1 MSKNMTDS
9 PFIHTLNDLLAK
21 SDKYSEFTN
30 PLFKD
35 LAFPPGL
42 YINNN
47 SKPSKLRYTTTC
59 FECIDDSTYSKLL
72 TLADAD
78 TDDKTKTTK
87 KTSKKTSKKNN
98 KKTHHKEEKSKKN
111 KSKKTG
117 N

>member
-47 SKPSKLRYTTTC
+47 NKPSKLRCTTTC

-72 TLADAD
+72 TLAHAD
-78 TDDKTKTTK
+78 IDDKTKTNK
-87 KTSKKTSKKNN
+87 KTSKKTN

-111 KSKKTG
+111 KSKKTKK
-117 N
+117 

>member
-47 SKPSKLRYTTTC
+47 NKPSKLRCTTTC

-72 TLADAD
+72 TLAHAD
-78 TDDKTKTTK
+78 TDDKTKTNK
-87 KTSKKTSKKNN
+87 KTSKKTNKKTSKKTN
-98 KKTHHKEEKSKKN
+98 KKTHHKEEKKQKK
-111 KSKKTG
+111 
-117 N
+117 